1 MPVIQGLDWWD
12 DDINPDPGNHVSPD
26 PTYQIYG
33 YGGDDHLVS
42 GDNTDY
48 LDGGTGADRMDG
60 GGSSDTYVVD
70 NAGDVVIERD
80 LEAFGDGWIT
90 SGENDLVY
98 ASISFTLGAFVE
110 HLSLITGAG
119 AINGTGNELDNT
131 IHGNNSGNTLSGL
144 DGDDLLIGHGGNDT
158 LRGGNHN
165 DELYGSEDNDTLEG
179 GAGSDTMDGG
189 TGVDTM
195 RGGSG
200 DDYYYV
206 DNSGDTVTENADAG
220 HDIVYS
226 SVTFTLAA
234 NVEDLGMQDG
244 AVDGTGNALDNV
256 ISGNGD
262 DNEIRGLDG
271 EDLLKGGGGADVLR
285 GGDQNDVLHGQG
297 GEDTLRGDAGD
308 DEMYGGTNDDD
319 YFVNSAGDLVV
330 EYGNE
335 GLDAVFVTGLD
346 NYTLTA
352 NVENL
357 HLLTG
362 TNGTGN
368 GLVNY
373 ITGNLLSNI
382 IDGAGGADTMEGRQ
396 GDDTYRVDN
405 AGDVVVEAGNE
416 GSDTVL
422 ASVSYTLTAGS
433 SVETLATTND
443 AGTGAVNLTGNALNN
458 SIRGNNGTNILNGG
472 GGSDGLD
479 GRGGTDT
486 ASYENNPW
494 RVIAYLGVNG
504 APGLAY
510 EHQLING
517 QEVLVSV
524 DTLVNIENL
533 RGSAFNDTLIGN
545 ELNNVLTGLGGSD
558 TYVVQ
563 NAGDTIVEAG
573 GQGTDEVRASVSYTL
588 TAGADVETLRSTDDN
603 GTAAINLTGN
613 GANNHV
619 IGNNAGN
626 TLDGGGGNSDQL
638 EGRGGNDTYLVNNAN
653 VTITEAGGQGIDTVR
668 TSVSYTLTAG
678 ADVELLAT
686 SNDASTAA
694 INLTGNANGNE
705 VRGNNGS
712 NVIAGGGGNDFL
724 TGLGGQDTFL
734 FNTALNAASNVDEI
748 TDFTIGV
755 DRIHLENAVFT
766 AFAAGGVAAN
776 RLFVVGTGTQDANDN
791 LVYNRATGELFYDA
805 DGAGGSA
812 AILFAEVTPNLNLT
826 ATDFLIV

>member
-1 MPVIQGLDWWD
+1 MPIIQGLDWWD
-12 DDINPDPGNHVSPD
+12 DDLNPDPGNHVSPD

-33 YGGDDHLVS
+33 YGGDDRLVG

-80 LEAFGDGWIT
+80 LEAFGDGWI
-90 SGENDLVY
+90 SGGEDDLVY
-98 ASISFTLGAFVE
+98 ASVTFTLPEFVE
-110 HLSLITGAG
+110 NLSLITGAG
-119 AINGTGNELDNT
+119 LISGFGNELDNT
-131 IHGNNSGNTLSGL
+131 IHGNNSNNVLFGL
-144 DGDDLLIGHGGNDT
+144 GGDDLLIGHGGNDT
-158 LRGGNHN
+158 MNGHDGN

-189 TGVDTM
+189 TGTDTM

-200 DDYYYV
+200 NDYYFV
-206 DNSGDTVTENADAG
+206 DNSGDTVTENANEG
-220 HDIVYS
+220 HDTVYS
-226 SVTFTLAA
+226 SVTFTLGA
-234 NVEDLGMQDG
+234 NVEDLGMQAG
-244 AVDGTGNALDNV
+244 AADGTGNALDNV
-256 ISGNGD
+256 ISGNAG

-285 GGDQNDVLHGQG
+285 GGDQNDELYGQG
-297 GEDTLRGDAGD
+297 GDDTLRGDAGD
-308 DEMYGGTNDDD
+308 DEMYGGANDDS
-319 YFVNSAGDLVV
+319 YFVNSSGDLVV

-335 GLDAVFVTGLD
+335 GTDAVLVSSLD
-346 NYTLTA
+346 NYTLTV

-368 GLVNY
+368 GLGNY
-373 ITGNLLSNI
+373 ITGNILDNI
-382 IDGAGGADTMEGRQ
+382 LDGAGGADIMEGRQ

-405 AGDVVVEAGNE
+405 AGDVVNE
-416 GSDTVL
+416 SADQGSDTVL

-443 AGTGAVNLTGNALNN
+443 AGTGTINLTGNSRNN
-458 SIRGNNGTNILNGG
+458 AIRGNNGTNILNGG
-472 GGSDGLD
+472 GGSDGID
-479 GRGGTDT
+479 GRGGVDT
-486 ASYENNPW
+486 ASYESNPW
-494 RVIAYLGVNG
+494 RVIAFLGVNG

-510 EHQLING
+510 EFQLVNG

-524 DTLVNIENL
+524 DTLLNIENL

-545 ELNNVLTGLGGSD
+545 ELNNELRGGLGSD
-558 TYVVQ
+558 IYVVQ
-563 NAGDTIVEAG
+563 NAGDTIVEFG
-573 GQGTDEVRASVSYTL
+573 GQGTDEVRAAGSYTL
-588 TAGADVETLRSTDDN
+588 TAGADVETLHTTDDN
-603 GTAAINLTGN
+603 GTTAINLTGN

-626 TLDGGGGNSDQL
+626 TLDGGGGNGDEL
-638 EGRGGNDTYLVNNAN
+638 EGRGGSDTYLVNNAN
-653 VTITEAGGQGIDTVR
+653 VTITENGGQGIDTVR
-668 TSVSYTLTAG
+668 TSVSYALTAG

-686 SNDASTAA
+686 SNDAGTAA

-705 VRGNNGS
+705 VRGNNGN
-712 NVIAGGGGNDFL
+712 NVIAGGNGNDFL
-724 TGLGGQDTFL
+724 TGLGGQDQFL

-755 DRIHLENAVFT
+755 DRIHLENAIFT
-766 AFAAGGVAAN
+766 AFAAGGVAAE
-776 RLFVVGTGTQDANDN
+776 RFFVVGTGTQDANDN
-791 LVYNRATGELFYDA
+791 LVYNRATGELFYDS
-805 DGAGGSA
+805 DGAGGAA

-826 ATDFLIV
+826 ASDFLIV

>member
-12 DDINPDPGNHVSPD
+12 DDLNPDPGNHVSPD

-33 YGGDDHLVS
+33 YGGKDHLVG

-70 NAGDVVIERD
+70 NAGDEVIERE
-80 LEAFGDGWIT
+80 LEAFGDGFIT
-90 SGENDLVY
+90 GGENDLVY
-98 ASISFTLGAFVE
+98 ASVSFTLGAFVE

-119 AINGTGNELDNT
+119 AINGTGNGLDNA
-131 IHGNNSGNTLSGL
+131 IHGNNSGNTLTGL

-189 TGVDTM
+189 TGTDTM
-195 RGGSG
+195 RGGTG
-200 DDYYYV
+200 DDYYFV
-206 DNSGDTVTENADAG
+206 DNSGDTVTENANEG
-220 HDIVYS
+220 HDTVYS
-226 SVTFTLAA
+226 SVTFTLGA
-234 NVEDLGMQDG
+234 NVEDLGMQTG

-256 ISGNGD
+256 ISGNAS

-285 GGDQNDVLHGQG
+285 GGDQNDELHGQG
-297 GEDTLRGDAGD
+297 GDDTLRGDAGD
-308 DEMYGGTNDDD
+308 DEMYGGTNDDS
-319 YFVNSAGDLVV
+319 YFVNSAGDEVV

-335 GLDAVFVTGLD
+335 GIDAVLVSSLD

-357 HLLTG
+357 HLVTG

-368 GLVNY
+368 GLGNY
-373 ITGNLLSNI
+373 ITGNLLDNI

-396 GDDTYRVDN
+396 GNDTYRVDN
-405 AGDVVVEAGNE
+405 AGDVVNE
-416 GSDTVL
+416 SADQGSDTVL

-443 AGTGAVNLTGNALNN
+443 AGTGAINLTGNSTNN
-458 SIRGNNGTNILNGG
+458 AIRGNNGTNILNGG
-472 GGSDGLD
+472 GGSDGID

-486 ASYENNPW
+486 VSYENNAW
-494 RVIAYLGVNG
+494 RVVVVLGVNG
-504 APGLAY
+504 APGQGY
-510 EHQLING
+510 EFGLVP
-517 QEVLVSV
+517 QEVLLSL
-524 DTLVNIENL
+524 DTLVNIENV
-533 RGSAFNDTLIGN
+533 RGSNFNDTLVGN
-545 ELNNVLTGLGGSD
+545 ELVNELRGLGGSD
-558 TYVVQ
+558 IYVVQ
-563 NAGDTIVEAG
+563 NAGDTIVELG
-573 GQGTDEVRASVSYTL
+573 GQGTDEVRAAVSYTL
-588 TAGADVETLRSTDDN
+588 TAGADVETLRTTDDT

-626 TLDGGGGNSDQL
+626 TLDGGGGNSDTL

-653 VTITEAGGQGIDTVR
+653 VTITESGGQGIDTVR

-686 SNDASTAA
+686 SNDAGTTA

-705 VRGNNGS
+705 VRGNNGN
-712 NVIAGGGGNDFL
+712 NVIAGGDGRDFL
-724 TGLGGQDTFL
+724 TGLGGQDQFL

-748 TDFTIGV
+748 TDFAIGV
-755 DRIHLENAVFT
+755 DRIQLENAVFT

-776 RLFVVGTGTQDANDN
+776 RIFTVGIGVQDANDN

-805 DGAGGSA
+805 DGAGGAA
-812 AILFAEVTPNLNLT
+812 AILFADVTPNLNLT
-826 ATDFLIV
+826 AADFFIV